1 MKYWHPNIT
10 ASYKAN
16 VAAPSSHPLVHAN
29 FAGARQWLLRTLQC
43 SCVGQ
48 LSAVSRS
55 SACTRRLSSCGR
67 LTVPRSNCRP
77 HAGGPREHRQ
87 SDPQSAEQDAAR
99 QPPGHRRVGAVP
111 GAAVVR
117 AVPVR
122 GVAWR
127 GVAWRMA
134 RTAFVVA
141 VAVRVRR
148 AMNARR
154 TEVPAAATR
163 ANGGS
168 ATVKYWHPNI
178 TASYKANV
186 SAPSAHPPVHANFTG
201 AQLCWAVRCGAV
213 RCGAVR
219 CGVVWCGVVCSAAW
233 RGSMHLCV
241 RVCGGP
247 NRDCWMD
254 AQTSCR
260 RTTRISTA

>member
-1 MKYWHPNIT
+1 MPVRGSGCC
-10 ASYKAN
+10 ALCSVAVLVSY
-16 VAAPSSHPLVHAN
+16 
-29 FAGARQWLLRTLQC
+29 Q
-43 SCVGQ
+43 Q
-48 LSAVSRS
+48 LAV
-55 SACTRRLSSCGR
+55 
-67 LTVPRSNCRP
+67 
-77 HAGGPREHRQ
+77 
-87 SDPQSAEQDAAR
+87 
-99 QPPGHRRVGAVP
+99 
-111 GAAVVR
+111 
-117 AVPVR
+117 AVPVPVVSHRVADSPCPGRTADLMPADHANIDSLIRSPRNKTLPANHPAIDVWVQFLAQPSYAPYRCVAWRGVAWR

-219 CGVVWCGVVCSAAW
+219 CGAVRCGAVWCGVVWCAVR